1 MSGNYILE
9 GKKAVQVGDTIEW
22 AQKFESQDR
31 VVAKDNVGETK
42 ISTVFLGLD
51 HQYGDG
57 EPLLFETMVFGG
69 ELDQEMDRYS
79 TWEEAEEGH
88 KTMIEKV
95 KQAQST
101 K

>member
-1 MSGNYILE
+1 MSSGNYILE
-9 GKKAVQVGDTIEW
+9 GKKAVLVGDIIEW

-31 VVAKDNVGETK
+31 KVAKDKVGEAE

-51 HQYGDG
+51 HQYGEG
-57 EPLLFETMVFGG
+57 KPLIFETMVFGG

-88 KTMIEKV
+88 KAMMEKV
-95 KQAQST
+95 KQAQ
-101 K
+101 